1 MNVVRKRDAMVEKRD
16 ACRLDAD
23 DKPPLEVVESLHVE
37 KDLFPSGPHANWPH
51 G

>member
-1 MNVVRKRDAMVEKRD
+1 MLREKETRWLRSEMHADA
-16 ACRLDAD
+16 DAD

-37 KDLFPSGPHANWPH
+37 KDLFPSRPHANWPH